1 MGDGSVWS
9 EVRSFTVP
17 AAEKQTRFFLLADIQ
32 EEAALEGMGRI
43 ANHLAGQY
51 PFGVQLGDAVDN
63 VRYYNQ
69 WEDALSL
76 FTLDGIRNTDM
87 IHVIGNHEADDGGN
101 NAIAAKSVFGVPA
114 AWYSVER
121 GDVYIAVLNHTSDKD
136 TLQQFT
142 QWLVEDAARS
152 TCTWKVLV
160 THVPAYYTNP
170 TGGGET
176 YVQYLPAACDAAGID
191 FYFSGNDHSYA
202 RTAPMTGGQ
211 VDENGTVYYICGST
225 GGKSYSIVNNPDFHF
240 DVATLDF
247 DSVYVDVTADR
258 FQATVT
264 AYNVAADGTRT
275 VLDQFTKRT
284 APVCADDEH
293 SYVYDRTTGELE
305 CSVCGH
311 MENAAQLQY
320 NGWY

>member
-1 MGDGSVWS
+1 M
-9 EVRSFTVP
+9 E
-17 AAEKQTRFFLLADIQ
+17 
-32 EEAALEGMGRI
+32 RI

-142 QWLVEDAARS
+142 QWLVEDAAKT

-211 VDENGTVYYICGST
+211 VA
-225 GGKSYSIVNNPDFHF
+225 K
-240 DVATLDF
+240 
-247 DSVYVDVTADR
+247 TAR
-258 FQATVT
+258 CTT
-264 AYNVAADGTRT
+264 SAA
-275 VLDQFTKRT
+275 
-284 APVCADDEH
+284 PP
-293 SYVYDRTTGELE
+293 
-305 CSVCGH
+305 
-311 MENAAQLQY
+311 AASPIPS
-320 NGWY
+320 